1 MIKTEKIKKTLQA
14 HLNSFSYLFKIFKET
29 CLNKKIIIRNE
40 WNPNDVLLLQQQL
53 AFDINTQRII
63 LDKIYN

>member
-1 MIKTEKIKKTLQA
+1 
-14 HLNSFSYLFKIFKET
+14 LNSFSYLFKIFKET

-40 WNPNDVLLLQQQL
+40 WNPNDVLLQQQQL